1 MRYVVYFNLFSN
13 SCSVQDFINTFDKL
27 FLPYITVAEKSCSNI
42 QPVKYIRDSVRRP
55 ILLSLLIGGPWSC
68 QGIEV
73 RKWLG
78 LVRTHYATSS
88 YLVESGLTIVEV
100 MALSS
105 ACFFEFLISL
115 PYISLSLT
123 LKRLKISTNCTARIL
138 NSFLFKDS
146 LPIPLYL
153 QCRPTESQRE

>member
-1 MRYVVYFNLFSN
+1 MLSVSVYSRIHVQYKILQIPSL
-13 SCSVQDFINTFDKL
+13 SCF
-27 FLPYITVAEKSCSNI
+27 FLTTPWPKRSCSNI
-42 QPVKYIRDSVRRP
+42 QPVRHIRDSVRRP
-55 ILLSLLIGGPWSC
+55 ISLSLPISRPWFC
-68 QGIEV
+68 QGIRV

-78 LVRTHYATSS
+78 LVRTHYATSR
-88 YLVESGLTIVEV
+88 YLVEFGLTNVEV

-123 LKRLKISTNCTARIL
+123 LKRLKISTNYTARIL
-138 NSFLFKDS
+138 NSFLFKDPLS
-146 LPIPLYL
+146 IPLYL